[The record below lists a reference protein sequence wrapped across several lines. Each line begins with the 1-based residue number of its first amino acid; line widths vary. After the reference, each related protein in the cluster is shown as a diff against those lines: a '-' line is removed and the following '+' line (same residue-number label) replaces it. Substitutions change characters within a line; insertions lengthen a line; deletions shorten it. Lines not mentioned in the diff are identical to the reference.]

1 MRVIVLMLIFYN
13 EGLSSDSQKGKGPK
27 NTWRTANLA
36 YKKHFVFQRI
46 KVKLASF
53 KYSPL
58 VFTEDPYY
66 KISLSKNSFR
76 QAKKFQS
83 PQAHKTIPRSPK
95 QSTRKCQKKK
105 KANEGKLYHKLAA
118 LLRVLNTLVS
128 LHIKMPGRSKFLPN
142 WTDFLGRFSSSIPHW
157 LVCLARV
164 NAYHCH
170 KSPLRCTRA
179 IPQGH
184 PAESHPKAGP
194 FIEQLFNK
202 YGLNER
208 GPPHTRV

>member
-1 MRVIVLMLIFYN
+1 
-13 EGLSSDSQKGKGPK
+13 
-27 NTWRTANLA
+27 
-36 YKKHFVFQRI
+36 
-46 KVKLASF
+46 
-53 KYSPL
+53 
-58 VFTEDPYY
+58 
-66 KISLSKNSFR
+66 
-76 QAKKFQS
+76 
-83 PQAHKTIPRSPK
+83 
-95 QSTRKCQKKK
+95 
-105 KANEGKLYHKLAA
+105 
-118 LLRVLNTLVS
+118 
-128 LHIKMPGRSKFLPN
+128 MPGRSKFLPN

-179 IPQGH
+179 VPQGH

-208 GPPHTRV
+208 GPPHTHTHGFKVEPSPARLPRRTPPSNTHAQVWETLCFLHRQEIALPRMPTSTGEPGKDKLPPHARLTQPSATKHKPAGRRCPPPFP